1 MRSGVAERRIL
12 FDLLAASTG
21 GQLTR
26 TRAFLSRFRIHD
38 PVSRMW
44 LLQEGRA
51 LGSLPDVDKVSSISV
66 ASPANGKS
74 IYRALWQ
81 NTRLPALA
89 RELGANV
96 YLSFSH
102 YLPARLPANMLSI
115 IGVANLAPFSEDAL
129 RAESTLA
136 GRMRLKLLRRR
147 IVSSSC
153 HADHVIALSRT
164 CRDILI
170 SEGVTPGKIHVIPN
184 GVEAVPSAEECGLR
198 LSQLRDKYVLPEKFL
213 LYVSH
218 FYPYKNFERLVQ
230 AYALLDPASA
240 APLVLVGLPQDAR
253 YFSHIN
259 QEIKR
264 LHLNRRIIVI
274 PGLDA
279 VCLSAL
285 YRAATLFVYPSL
297 IENSPNIL
305 LEAMA
310 HGSPVLAGNNQPMPE
325 FGGDAIEYFD
335 ALSVPSIASAISRCL
350 ANPDRLEEMRR
361 HGPLRAREYSWDD
374 FTHRVV
380 ALYSRH
386 DKLPMGQT

>member
-1 MRSGVAERRIL
+1 MAERRIL

-26 TRAFLSRFRIHD
+26 TRAFLTRFRAHD
-38 PVSRMW
+38 PHSPMW
-44 LLQEGRA
+44 IVQEGRA

-66 ASPANGKS
+66 SSPSRGKA

-89 RELGANV
+89 KQLGTNV

-102 YLPARLPANMLSI
+102 YLPTRLPANMLSVV
-115 IGVANLAPFSEDAL
+115 GVANLAPFSEEAL
-129 RAESTLA
+129 RAETSLA
-136 GRMRLKLLRRR
+136 GRARLKLLRRR

-153 HADHVIALSRT
+153 NADHVIALSQT

-170 SEGVTPGKIHVIPN
+170 REGVTSAKIHVIPN
-184 GVEAVPSAEECGLR
+184 GVEPVPSAAECELR
-198 LSQLRDKYVLPEKFL
+198 LSQLRQTYVLPARFL

-230 AYALLDPASA
+230 AYALLDPAITM
-240 APLVLVGLPQDAR
+240 PLVLVGLPHDSR
-253 YFSHIN
+253 YFSFVN
-259 QEIKR
+259 EEIKR
-264 LHLNRRIIVI
+264 LHLDSRVIVI
-274 PGLDA
+274 PGLD
-279 VCLSAL
+279 VGHLSAL

-310 HGSPVLAGNNQPMPE
+310 HGCPVLAGNNQPMPE

-335 ALSVPSIASAISRCL
+335 ALSAPSIAAAIKECL
-350 ANPDRLEEMRR
+350 AHPDRMEEMRR
-361 HGPLRAREYSWDD
+361 RGPLRANSYSWDD
-374 FTHRVV
+374 FTRRVV

-386 DKLPMGQT
+386 DKLAAERI